1 MFKQIGIILLVVC
14 GVTVIL
20 TPVYKG
26 LFNKDNKK
34 DKFKE
39 EEIIGTSYGHKKAE
53 IYDEV
58 MSYRLKS
65 KSTAMQIQTALKNAG
80 FYAGKIDGKI
90 GPQTKRAIK
99 AFQKSKGLAPD
110 GIVGPKTW
118 NELRNYL

>member
-1 MFKQIGIILLVVC
+1 MEYNIA
-14 GVTVIL
+14 
-20 TPVYKG
+20 
-26 LFNKDNKK
+26 KK
-34 DKFKE
+34 K
-39 EEIIGTSYGHKKAE
+39 TE

-65 KSTAMQIQTALKNAG
+65 KGTAIQIQTALKNAG
-80 FYAGKIDGKI
+80 FYAGEIDGKI

-99 AFQKSKGLAPD
+99 VFQKSKGFTPD